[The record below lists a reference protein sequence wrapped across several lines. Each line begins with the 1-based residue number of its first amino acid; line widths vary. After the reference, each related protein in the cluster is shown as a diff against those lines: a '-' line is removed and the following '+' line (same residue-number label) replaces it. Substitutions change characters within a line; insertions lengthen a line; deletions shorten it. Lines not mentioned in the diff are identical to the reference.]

1 MSDLDEVLEDCFR
14 REWPVLVGAVARIV
28 GDLHDAEEIVQDV
41 LVSAL
46 ARWPF
51 SGVPDT
57 PGAWLMTA
65 ARNRARNHL
74 RDVSRASARLH
85 AAAVLTRDA
94 EAEEEAAA
102 EPTNGPAPGRW
113 PTTGSGSCSSAAT
126 PSCRSRH
133 RPP

>member
-1 MSDLDEVLEDCFR
+1 VSDLDEVLEDCFR

-74 RDVSRASARLH
+74 RDVSRAG
-85 AAAVLTRDA
+85 AACTR
-94 EAEEEAAA
+94 
-102 EPTNGPAPGRW
+102 R
-113 PTTGSGSCSSAAT
+113 
-126 PSCRSRH
+126 RY
-133 RPP
+133 